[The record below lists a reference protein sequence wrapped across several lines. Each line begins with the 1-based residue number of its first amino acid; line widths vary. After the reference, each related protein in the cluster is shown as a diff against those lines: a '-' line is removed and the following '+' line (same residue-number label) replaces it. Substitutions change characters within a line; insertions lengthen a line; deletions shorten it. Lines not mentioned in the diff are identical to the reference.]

1 MLNDRLD
8 YFILAY
14 ESPNFSVAAARIPM
28 SPQGFSKAIRNLEKE
43 LGVALFAIDSTGQR
57 RPTPYA
63 DRFYDYALSI
73 RRERA
78 LLERSFEQMSTTG
91 AMELQ
96 VACSLDVAGLAGR
109 ALKEE
114 FQRRCPG
121 IRLTLVEMPDDDCE
135 RFVHE
140 GFYNCGL
147 LVSPARGDLDFREVY
162 STYVCLWVH
171 RSNPLFH
178 RDKLQLEDL
187 VGQPIA
193 MPGHGFKCYRR
204 LVDRMEDAGL
214 PAPEVIER
222 SELIW
227 IYEEAACGRALGF
240 CLPYM
245 GNLAAFSHRED
256 VVAIPVAGSRW
267 GFGVVF
273 DRMPPEGTC
282 EAVFAQCVDACAR
295 DLPR

>member
-96 VACSLDVAGLAGR
+96 VACSLGVAGLAGR

-121 IRLTLVEMPDDDCE
+121 VRLTLVEMPDDDCE

-204 LVDRMEDAGL
+204 LADRMEDAGL

-245 GNLAAFSHRED
+245 GDLAAFSHRED

-282 EAVFAQCVDACAR
+282 EAAFAQCVDACAR

>member
-96 VACSLDVAGLAGR
+96 VACSLGVAGLAGR

-121 IRLTLVEMPDDDCE
+121 VRLTLVEMPDDDCE

>member
-14 ESPNFSVAAARIPM
+14 ESPNFSAAAARIPM

-43 LGVALFAIDSTGQR
+43 LGVTLFAVDGAGQR

-78 LLERSFEQMSTTG
+78 LLERSFEQMSETG

-96 VACSLDVAGLAGR
+96 VACSLGVAGLAGHN
-109 ALKEE
+109 LKREL
-114 FQRRCPG
+114 QRRCPG
-121 IRLTLVEMPDDDCE
+121 VRLTLVEMPDDDCE
-135 RFVHE
+135 RFVRE

-147 LVSPARGDLDFREVY
+147 LVSPARGDLAFREVY
-162 STYVCLWVH
+162 STHVCLWVH
-171 RSNPLFH
+171 QANPLFSH
-178 RDKLQLEDL
+178 DELQLEDL
-187 VGQPIA
+187 AGQPIA

-214 PAPEVIER
+214 PVPEVIER

-227 IYEEAACGRALGF
+227 IYEEAAQGRALGF

-256 VVAIPVAGSRW
+256 VRAIPVAGSRW

-273 DRMPPEGTC
+273 DRVPAEATC
-282 EAVFAQCVDACAR
+282 EAVFAQCVSTCAR
-295 DLPR
+295 ELPR

>member
-1 MLNDRLD
+1 MVNDRLD

-14 ESPNFSVAAARIPM
+14 ESPNFSAAATRIPM

-43 LGVALFAIDSTGQR
+43 LGVTLFAVDGAGQR

-63 DRFYDYALSI
+63 DRFYNYALSI

-78 LLERSFEQMSTTG
+78 LLERSFEQMSSTG
-91 AMELQ
+91 VMELQ
-96 VACSLDVAGLAGR
+96 VACSLGVAGLAGHN
-109 ALKEE
+109 LKDEL
-114 FQRRCPG
+114 QRRCPG
-121 IRLTLVEMPDDDCE
+121 VRLTLVEMPDDDCE
-135 RFVHE
+135 RFVRE

-147 LVSPARGDLDFREVY
+147 LVSPARGDLSFREAY
-162 STYVCLWVH
+162 STHVCLWVH
-171 RSNPLFH
+171 QSSPLFD
-178 RDKLQLEDL
+178 RDELLLEDL

-227 IYEEAACGRALGF
+227 IYEEAARGRALGF

-245 GNLAAFSHRED
+245 GDLAAFSHRED
-256 VVAIPVAGSRW
+256 VRAIPVVGSRW

-273 DRMPPEGTC
+273 DRVPSEDTC
-282 EAVFAQCVDACAR
+282 EAVFAQCVAACAR
-295 DLPR
+295 ELPR